1 MNITVGFFFAALAL
15 LVQLPAAIHGV
26 LTDASGALIPG
37 AAVSLSGANL
47 RATVQTPADGSY
59 AFQGL
64 AAGDYTL
71 NVTAPDLEAIEKR
84 VRVDEGATIDLPI
97 QLRPHVETQAVT
109 VTEDR
114 EAEIGLEED
123 KSAAAVVIKST
134 DLDALPDNPDD
145 LLNMLQTLAGQ
156 GVGGAQILVDNFSGG
171 QLPSKNTI
179 KEIKI
184 NQDPFSAAYD
194 WMGFGRIEIITKPGS
209 DRLHGTVGLTDSD
222 AAFNSRN
229 PYSSNKADYVNR
241 IFTANIGNSFRSRA
255 SYMFDFYHNTINNTA
270 LINAVTLNTTT
281 LQPVPVQ
288 TTVVVPRDDIS
299 GTGRL
304 DYQIST
310 AQALTGSYRYLLQH
324 RSNNGIGQY
333 SLESR
338 GFSSKTPLKELH
350 ITETATLS
358 SNAVTT
364 TRLGYTTARNSQYGD
379 ISTPSLI
386 VSNAFNGGSAQ
397 VGQELHGSSQLE
409 IQSDTSLIH
418 GVHSFRFGGRLRNNQ
433 ITDIAPANFGGTFF
447 FFGATNAPVLD
458 ANNQPVGNETT
469 QIDSLEQYRRTLLFA
484 RLGYASDVIRQLGGG
499 ASQFSISA
507 GNPLVKFHQTDLA
520 LYGLDDW
527 HARPNLTISLG
538 LRYEV
543 QNNVRDWKDF
553 GPRVALAWSPGSGNG
568 SGNSASPQTVVR
580 AGWGTFYDLVGT
592 QLIQQT
598 MRFNGTTEQQYVVM
612 NPDFY
617 PLIPAVN
624 SLAGGQISTFY
635 RMDRNI
641 KGSPWML
648 AAISVDRQLPGK
660 TSLSVIYRD
669 QRTTHIPQTVNVNTP
684 LPGGP
689 RPYGDAAGNIFQ
701 FESGGIQKVK
711 WLTVQVNSKVN
722 QRISLTSQYTLMG
735 AHNHDGYT
743 DGGQWDGAYVSNPY
757 NLNQDWG
764 RAGWNTNHN
773 FNLIG
778 TFIGPGHIQLSPLF
792 IASSGRPYDLTIGSD
807 INGDT
812 IANDRPAFATDL
824 TRPGVVMTKFG
835 AFDTSPMAGQRIVPR
850 NYLTGA
856 AMSNMS
862 MRLSRTFAF
871 HPEPQE
877 AGSTGPAPRRYG
889 LNFNVDADN
898 IFNHLNPGGFVGNLA
913 SPLFGQSTAVRL
925 PRDTSNNR
933 RIQFGTQFTF

>member
-1 MNITVGFFFAALAL
+1 MNITIGFVFAALAL
-15 LVQLPAAIHGV
+15 IVQLPAAIHGV
-26 LTDASGALIPG
+26 LTDASSALIPG
-37 AAVSLSGANL
+37 AAVSLTSANV
-47 RATVQTPADGSY
+47 RTTVRTAADGSY
-59 AFQGL
+59 SFQGL

-71 NVTAPDLEAIEKR
+71 SVAVPDLEAFEKR
-84 VRVDEGATIDLPI
+84 VRVDGGATIDLPI
-97 QLRPHVETQAVT
+97 QLRPHVETQALT
-109 VTEDR
+109 VTEGR

-123 KSAAAVVIKST
+123 KSASAVVIKST

-156 GVGGAQILVDNFSGG
+156 GVGDAQILVDNFSGG

-194 WMGFGRIEIITKPGS
+194 WMGFGRIEIVTKPGG

-229 PYSSNKADYVNR
+229 PYSLNKADYVNR

-255 SYMFDFYHNTINNTA
+255 SYSFDFYHNTINNTA
-270 LINAVTLNTTT
+270 LINAVTLNTAT
-281 LQPVPVQ
+281 LQPAPVQ

-310 AQALTGSYRYLLQH
+310 AHTFTGSYRYLLQH
-324 RSNNGIGQY
+324 RANNGIGQY

-338 GFSSKTPLKELH
+338 AFSSTTPLKELH
-350 ITETATLS
+350 LTETATLS
-358 SNAVTT
+358 SGAVTT
-364 TRLGYTTARNSQYGD
+364 TRLGYTTARNYQYGD
-379 ISTPSLI
+379 ILTPSLI
-386 VSNAFNGGSAQ
+386 VSSAFNGGSAQ
-397 VGQELHGSSQLE
+397 VGQELHGSSLLE
-409 IQSDTSLIH
+409 IQSDTNLIR
-418 GVHSFRFGGRLRNNQ
+418 GVHSIRFGGRLHNNA
-433 ITDIAPANFGGTFF
+433 ITDLAPANFGGTFF
-447 FFGATNAPVLD
+447 FFGVTNAPVLD

-469 QIDSLEQYRRTLLFA
+469 QIDSLEQYRRTLLFE
-484 RLGYASDVIRQLGGG
+484 RLGYTSNVIRRWGGG

-507 GNPLVKFHQTDLA
+507 GNPLVTFHQTDLA

-527 HARPNLTISLG
+527 RALPNLTVSLG

-543 QNNVRDWKDF
+543 QNHVHDWRDF
-553 GPRVALAWSPGSGNG
+553 GPRVSLAWSPGSGN
-568 SGNSASPQTVVR
+568 NSSPQTVVR
-580 AGWGTFYDLVGT
+580 AGWGTFYDLVST

-617 PLIPAVN
+617 PAIPVVN
-624 SLAGGQISTFY
+624 SLAGGQISTIY
-635 RMDRNI
+635 RMDGNT

-648 AAISVDRQLPGK
+648 AAVSVDRQLPGK

-669 QRTTHIPQTVNVNTP
+669 QRTTHIPQTVNINTP
-684 LPGGP
+684 LPGGL
-689 RPYGDAAGNIFQ
+689 RPYGNAAGNIFQ

-711 WLTVQVNSKVN
+711 WLTVQVNSKMN
-722 QRISLTSQYTLMG
+722 RRISLTSQYTLMG

-743 DGGQWDGAYVSNPY
+743 DSGQWDSAYVSNPY

-778 TFIGPGHIQLSPLF
+778 TLLGPGHIQLSPLF
-792 IASSGRPYDLTIGSD
+792 IASSGRPYDLTVGSD

-824 TRPGVVMTKFG
+824 TRPSVVMTKFG
-835 AFDTSPMAGQRIVPR
+835 AFDTNPLSGQRIVPR

-856 AMSNMS
+856 PMWNLS

-871 HPEPQE
+871 HSEPQE
-877 AGSTGPAPRRYG
+877 AGSTGPAPRRFG
-889 LNFNVDADN
+889 LNFNIDADN
-898 IFNHLNPGGFVGNLA
+898 LFNHVNPGGFVGNLS
-913 SPLFGQSTAVRL
+913 SPLFGESTAVRL

-933 RIQFGTQFTF
+933 RIQFGTQLTF